1 MKILEI
7 NTVNIGSTGGI
18 MNNIAQKATESGI
31 TVYTLSK
38 KWYGFS
44 KYSLK
49 GNQKHFFVNT
59 LLESLI
65 CSRICHLL
73 GIDGLLFKLSTY
85 LFFRKNKE
93 NFDLIHLHNLH
104 GTYINLPML
113 FKYIKKK
120 QIPVVWTLHDCWAF
134 TGRCPH
140 FVMSKCDKWKCGCF
154 NCPYPPKSY
163 PPSFYDSTKLMWKL
177 KKKWFTGIKN
187 CTIVT
192 PSQWLAN
199 LVKQSYLKDYPV
211 RVINNGIDL
220 SIFKPTEN
228 DFRKRHNLL
237 NKKIVLGVAFG
248 WGARK
253 GLDVFIEL
261 AQRLPSDYQIV
272 LVGTDDSVDK
282 QLPANILSIHR
293 TQNQKELAEI
303 YTASD
308 VFANPTREEVLGLVN
323 IESLACGT
331 PVVTFRTGG
340 SPECIDETCGSVVD
354 CDDVNAME
362 IEIRRICEEKPY
374 SKEACIL
381 HSKKFDKDARFKE
394 YMELYKEIMRA

>member
-134 TGRCPH
+134 TGRCPY

-163 PPSFYDSTKLMWKL
+163 PPSFLDSTKLMWKL
-177 KKKWFTGIKN
+177 KKKWFTGIEN

-211 RVINNGIDL
+211 RVINNGVDL
-220 SIFKPTEN
+220 SIFKPTES
-228 DFRKRHNLL
+228 DFRKRYNLL

-248 WGARK
+248 WGRRK

-261 AQRLPSDYQIV
+261 AKKLPDSFQIV
-272 LVGTDDSVDK
+272 LVGTDDVVDSL
-282 QLPANILSIHR
+282 LPSNVISIHR
-293 TQNQKELAEI
+293 TQNQHELAEI
-303 YTASD
+303 YSAAD
-308 VFANPTREEVLGLVN
+308 VFVNPTREENYPTVN
-323 IESLACGT
+323 MEALACGT
-331 PVVTFRTGG
+331 PVITFKTGG
-340 SPECIDETCGSVVD
+340 SPEIPDNSCGAVINCDELNSTIDVICRVCNDHIFSKD
-354 CDDVNAME
+354 ACLFRARSFDVNA
-362 IEIRRICEEKPY
+362 RY
-374 SKEACIL
+374 Q
-381 HSKKFDKDARFKE
+381 E
-394 YMELYKEIMRA
+394 YVALYREMLG